1 MNSSGV
7 GGVAVW
13 SCFLRVENTGIGV
26 NPEAG
31 SACHATHPKGSV
43 VKGTLQEV
51 TQSPAS
57 SSGSAGS
64 YRVVTNVLIFM
75 QGGLRDSRIH
85 IETRPQEHITI
96 ACHW

>member
-7 GGVAVW
+7 AVW
-13 SCFLRVENTGIGV
+13 SSFLRVENPGIGV

-31 SACHATHPKGSV
+31 STCHVTHPEGSV
-43 VKGTLQEV
+43 ARGTLQEV
-51 TQSPAS
+51 THSPDS
-57 SSGSAGS
+57 SLGSAGS
-64 YRVVTNVLIFM
+64 YRAVTNVLIFM

-85 IETRPQEHITI
+85 IETRPQEHITV